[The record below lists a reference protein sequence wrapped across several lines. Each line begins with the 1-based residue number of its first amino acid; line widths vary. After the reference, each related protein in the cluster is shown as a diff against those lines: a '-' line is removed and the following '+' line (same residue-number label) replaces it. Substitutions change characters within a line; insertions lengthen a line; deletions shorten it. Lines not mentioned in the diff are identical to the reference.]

1 MDCDGCVA
9 AAAVAAAKA
18 AAIPQPSIT
27 PSSQSAAQGL
37 MTLATL
43 TDLDSKIS
51 PTSKCLLCIAVYFVE
66 AVIPGET
73 KSLAFDPSLES

>member
-1 MDCDGCVA
+1 MDSDGCVA
-9 AAAVAAAKA
+9 AAAVKA

-51 PTSKCLLCIAVYFVE
+51 PTSKCLFHIAVYFVE
-66 AVIPGET
+66 AVISGET
-73 KSLAFDPSLES
+73 KSLAPVPSLES